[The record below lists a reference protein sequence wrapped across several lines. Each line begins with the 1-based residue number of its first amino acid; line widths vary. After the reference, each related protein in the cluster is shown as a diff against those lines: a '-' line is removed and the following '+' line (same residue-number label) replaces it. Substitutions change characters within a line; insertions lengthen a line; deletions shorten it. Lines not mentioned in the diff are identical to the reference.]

1 MKRLLELYKKTQGG
15 HVVLPEEEFEE
26 YATLRKL
33 EYQTRRG
40 ELEELGCTD
49 IRPHKDAQGDIIGF
63 VWSDPVIPDND

>member
-1 MKRLLELYKKTQGG
+1 MELYRKTQGG
-15 HVVLPEEEFEE
+15 TVLLPDEEYEE
-26 YATLRKL
+26 YAVLRKL

-63 VWSDPVIPDND
+63 VWSDPVIHGND